1 MICYNWKIIKS
12 GALPPVKIGEKPMKT
27 QKDKR
32 GALIWIP
39 LGILLMVSMWML
51 CYDFVLACVNYSPIK
66 GVFGSTFV
74 GMQNFD
80 RVFSNYAFGNQLGNS
95 LVYSLLNIVC
105 ALVLGAPIALLLGL
119 IPSRPVKAMF
129 AGLAL
134 AFALVPDIFW
144 VQSVM
149 SILPARIRV
158 DPNFYPFVYM
168 LCKLAPLTGMAVFA
182 GLSLNLAENKSGIVG
197 ALLVGLL
204 PLLTVFTPEAGTTML
219 LQNAINQNISDTVAA
234 GVYRTGF
241 MQGQYSYAEAMSLIG
256 IFFNFLVG
264 IGFLFVLGAMAK
276 RKKRMAKVAE
286 PRSAWFGE
294 GALGAVGTVAAG
306 TFIVLGLLFGGKLY
320 SAPMV
325 GHAALNTVGTAM
337 LAVIFIFGV
346 SMLLFVGTRY
356 CRSGFGLMLITFLL
370 LQMSTI
376 HMSHYLA
383 ARSLGMINTILP
395 GVFGVFFHP
404 AFLTVLMV
412 LMACRPTSGRQMV
425 FASLGTALIA
435 GAVAAGDWYTTLIYV
450 SRQDTFTLPMVV
462 RQTLYNAEAASAG
475 SSATLVMII
484 VVVVFAALGAMM
496 TFAGLAGSRLEEAQK
511 PAEEPSATDALYGTA
526 DI

>member
-1 MICYNWKIIKS
+1 
-12 GALPPVKIGEKPMKT
+12 MKT

-39 LGILLMVSMWML
+39 LGILLMLSMWML
-51 CYDFVLACVNYSPIK
+51 CYDLVLACVNYSPIK

-74 GMQNFD
+74 GMKNFE
-80 RVFSNYAFGNQLGNS
+80 RVFNNSVFARGLGNS
-95 LVYSLLNIVC
+95 VVYSLLNIVC

-144 VQSVM
+144 AQSIM
-149 SILPARIRV
+149 SILPQRAMDKRDV
-158 DPNFYPFVYM
+158 YPFVYM

-182 GLSLNLAENKSGIVG
+182 GLSLNLAENKNAIVG

-219 LQNAINQNISDTVAA
+219 LSNPFTYGVADTIASIA
-234 GVYRTGF
+234 YRNGFLTGES
-241 MQGQYSYAEAMSLIG
+241 SYAEAMSLIG
-256 IFFNFLVG
+256 LFFNFLVG
-264 IGFLFVLGAMAK
+264 IGFLFALGAMAK
-276 RKKRMAKVAE
+276 RKKHMVKVAE

-294 GALGAVGTVAAG
+294 GMLGAVGTVAAG
-306 TFIVLGLLFGGKLY
+306 TFIVLGLLFGGRLH
-320 SAPMV
+320 SVPMV
-325 GHAALNTVGTAM
+325 GRAALNTVGTAM

-376 HMSHYLA
+376 HMSHYLM

-395 GVFGVFFHP
+395 GVFGVLFHP

-435 GAVAAGDWYTTLIYV
+435 GAVAAGDWYTNLIYV
-450 SRQDTFTLPMVV
+450 NSQDTFTLPMVV
-462 RQTLYNAEAASAG
+462 RQTLYNAEAASSG

-496 TFAGLAGSRLEEAQK
+496 TFAGLAGSRLQSAQETAQE
-511 PAEEPSATDALYGTA
+511 PVQEPSATDTLYGA
-526 DI
+526 EF